1 MRRAVDTAE
10 GVLDR
15 ARADPQ
21 DVLDAVRNIRAEC
34 GAATTA
40 LYRDG
45 SVSLRKALADAVL
58 SYSKAQT
65 LRDRSWL
72 LAMGFDSP
80 QSGILP
86 IDCSS
91 SDHLGHLAALISA
104 VLASSGG

>member
-1 MRRAVDTAE
+1 VRRAVDTAE
-10 GVLDR
+10 VVLDR

-58 SYSKAQT
+58 SYSKA
-65 LRDRSWL
+65 RPCAIGHGCWL
-72 LAMGFDSP
+72 W
-80 QSGILP
+80 
-86 IDCSS
+86 
-91 SDHLGHLAALISA
+91 ALIRRNREFRRST
-104 VLASSGG
+104 VRRQIIWDI